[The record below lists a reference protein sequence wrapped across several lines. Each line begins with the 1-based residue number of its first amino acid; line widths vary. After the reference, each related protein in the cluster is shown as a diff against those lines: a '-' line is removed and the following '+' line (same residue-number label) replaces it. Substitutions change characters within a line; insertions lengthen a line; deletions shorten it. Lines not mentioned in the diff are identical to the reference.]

1 MNTTFLL
8 LRLRL
13 YSGNLFSSVF
23 ETVKENTLDSFKRAQ
38 KYERGVR
45 GQYPLGILSY
55 RHPININN

>member
-1 MNTTFLL
+1 MNTIFLL
-8 LRLRL
+8 LRLCL

-55 RHPININN
+55 